1 VQVSVVGRHGEVP
14 ADLKQYV
21 ETKMAKLPRFYN
33 QVMMIEVIFDGR
45 GTQRSVEIVVS
56 AARTREFVANEL
68 GDDYFACFDL
78 CFDKI
83 EAQIRKHKEKVR
95 DHKHVEK
102 RVINE

>member
-1 VQVSVVGRHGEVP
+1 MQVSVVGRHGDVP

-33 QVMMIEVIFDGR
+33 QVMMIEVIFDGKS
-45 GTQRSVEIVVS
+45 TQRSTEIVVS
-56 AARTREFVANEL
+56 AAHTREFVAKEI

-83 EAQIRKHKEKVR
+83 EGQIRRHKEKVR